1 MVAGLC
7 VMLPLASLL
16 LFTISPFQIWRLPPL
31 PVQRSCD
38 IYYRHLAV
46 KGRGSPLWLPEPSS
60 TLPNVYR
67 RQGITVGDV
76 GIITASGGFDF
87 MFNVCLPADHPI
99 NQQGLPE
106 GFSPLSPQLQPSD
119 IRKHTEFNPNSH
131 LASASVEKSHRESD
145 FSYVSSFLLP
155 DQN

>member
-1 MVAGLC
+1 
-7 VMLPLASLL
+7 
-16 LFTISPFQIWRLPPL
+16 
-31 PVQRSCD
+31 
-38 IYYRHLAV
+38 V

-106 GFSPLSPQLQPSD
+106 GFFPLSPQLQPSD
-119 IRKHTEFNPNSH
+119 IHRHMEFNSNSH

-145 FSYVSSFLLP
+145 LSYVFPFHLA
-155 DQN
+155 DKN